1 MSVLLK
7 AFFKKTAPFRC
18 RSGTCRGRVAGYKLR
33 DSRFKAA
40 CGHDI
45 FLILRTIPS
54 HNSLNKPLI
63 MNIVKGIYFIHTK
76 QEKHF

>member
-1 MSVLLK
+1 MQQWY
-7 AFFKKTAPFRC
+7 
-18 RSGTCRGRVAGYKLR
+18 RGRVAGYKLR

-40 CGHDI
+40 SGHGN
-45 FLILRTIPS
+45 FLILCTIPS

-76 QEKHF
+76 QERHF